1 MTRSWLLS
9 MATAAIALGGAAVL
23 CAQYPGHISTQQKPS
38 ATSTLRAIAVLE
50 WTGDR
55 NHPNATRLVPISLF
69 DGQHLQDGALYLARP
84 VPLALD
90 SGTEYE
96 VQGSGVPQ
104 GWFDI
109 DGAREIGNDWFGF
122 GKWKPYV
129 PPPPKKLHP
138 SRYPP
143 IVVHDKPDNADKPH
157 FVRRDQS
164 TSSTNQGGTN
174 QGGASQGGTTSNSS
188 TSAQKPSDNS
198 QASSASVDP
207 DRPRLRRRP
216 NDDSNTPQ
224 QAANAPERETP
235 TATPDADRPRLSHG
249 IPADIKNEPKP
260 LEEVPVGLGQA
271 VAVSDANSIGTQ
283 TFAFEWASLADATSA
298 QKELETQAVQLL
310 AAAKPPAATAK
321 TAKPATTTVHH
332 TTAGTTGTRRTA
344 QRKPKPV
351 DPASLLTDAQFHAFA
366 LTYGSGATLVLTAR
380 EASGT
385 RSIALIALQ
394 DIYGKVQV
402 LWHSITDDQHLDVT
416 PRITLV
422 DAVDPRGDGRANLLF
437 EERNN
442 SDRRFVLYA
451 VGADSAQ
458 QVFAT
463 DPLPLHPAAQSSG
476 SG

>member
-1 MTRSWLLS
+1 MKHSWPLS
-9 MATAAIALGGAAVL
+9 LAMAAFALGGVAL
-23 CAQYPGHISTQQKPS
+23 LRAQYPGHVATQQKPS
-38 ATSTLRAIAVLE
+38 ATSTLRAIGVLE

-55 NHPNATRLVPISLF
+55 NHPNATRLVPVSLF
-69 DGQHLQDGALYLARP
+69 DGEHLQDGALYLARP

-109 DGAREIGNDWFGF
+109 DGAREIGSDWFGF

-143 IVVHDKPDNADKPH
+143 IVVHDKSADSDKPH

-164 TSSTNQGGTN
+164 NSSTNQDGNN
-174 QGGASQGGTTSNSS
+174 QSGTTNNSS
-188 TSAQKPSDNS
+188 ASTQKSSDSS
-198 QASSASVDP
+198 QASSDSVDP
-207 DRPRLRRRP
+207 DRPKLRRRP
-216 NDDSNTPQ
+216 DDSSTPQ
-224 QAANAPERETP
+224 QTASEPQRETP
-235 TATPDADRPRLSHG
+235 SAAADADRPRLSHG

-283 TFAFEWASLADATSA
+283 TFAFEWAGLGDAGNA
-298 QKELETQAVQLL
+298 QKDLEAQAVQLL
-310 AAAKPPAATAK
+310 AAAKPADATAN
-321 TAKPATTTVHH
+321 TAKPATTTVHR
-332 TTAGTTGTRRTA
+332 TPTSRTGTRSAA
-344 QRKPKPV
+344 QKKPKPL
-351 DPASLLTDAQFHAFA
+351 DPASLLTDARFHAFA
-366 LTYGSGATLVLTAR
+366 LTYGGGATLVLTAR
-380 EASGT
+380 EASST
-385 RSIALIALQ
+385 RSIAVIALQ

-416 PRITLV
+416 PRMTLV

-437 EERNN
+437 EERNTT
-442 SDRRFVLYA
+442 DRRFVLYA
-451 VGADSAQ
+451 VGADTAQ

-463 DPLPLHPAAQSSG
+463 DPLPLHPVTQSNG
-476 SG
+476 S